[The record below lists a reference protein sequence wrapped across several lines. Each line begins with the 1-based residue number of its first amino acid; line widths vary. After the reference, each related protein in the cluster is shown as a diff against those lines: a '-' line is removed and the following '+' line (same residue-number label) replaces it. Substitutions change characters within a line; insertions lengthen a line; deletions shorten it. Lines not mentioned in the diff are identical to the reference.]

1 MKSPDEWVITKQ
13 ACRNESRISLF
24 FAYLNVYRALPLCIE
39 HCTKEKSKHR
49 LPIYIYIYLYIF
61 LFFVC
66 LFFVLFSCQKVLFL
80 MRKKGIYISNR
91 YFQIWSIFENGFIY
105 IINIYTFFPWFKK
118 KILKIRIF
126 CNRAH
131 WNASKKTIKKISK
144 FAKTVYLQLS
154 ASRW

>member
-1 MKSPDEWVITKQ
+1 MKSLDEWVITKQ

-49 LPIYIYIYLYIF
+49 LPIYIYIF

-131 WNASKKTIKKISK
+131 WNASKKKYHLNFEI
-144 FAKTVYLQLS
+144 
-154 ASRW
+154 R